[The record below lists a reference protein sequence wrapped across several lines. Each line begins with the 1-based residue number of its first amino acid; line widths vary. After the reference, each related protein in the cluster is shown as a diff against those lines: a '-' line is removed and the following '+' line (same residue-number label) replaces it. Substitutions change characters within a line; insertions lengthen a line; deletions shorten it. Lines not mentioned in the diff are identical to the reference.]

1 MENTIEYKRWHKPGI
16 PTTRFLLDFYDAC
29 LREDSPQK
37 VAQALG
43 ASKKEVYSWVRK
55 SEILK
60 EAQALADT
68 RRGNRSSIQGYVY
81 GFLSEE
87 AKEMWDTLTFWK
99 DTESTYERMEKIFS
113 GKTVRLR
120 QELFIHALVSSNY
133 DVSNACKMVG
143 VNRATLREWQNSD
156 MAFKQL
162 FEEIQWHKKN
172 FFERHLIGLVEENHP
187 AAVLFVNRTV
197 NADRGYTEKLQIEHT
212 GGLKEGLIDIDEL
225 KLDLD
230 TRRKILEA
238 VREAKIRKASEE
250 ARSVN
255 GDVVVERPM
264 LTDVEGEPVAP
275 AGE

>member
-1 MENTIEYKRWHKPGI
+1 MDTTETYKRWHSPGV

-29 LREDSPQK
+29 LREESPQK

-55 SEILK
+55 SIVLK
-60 EAQALADT
+60 EAQELADA
-68 RRGNRSSIQGYVY
+68 RRGSRSSIQGYVY
-81 GFLSEE
+81 GTLSAE

-99 DTESTYERMEKIFS
+99 DTDSTYERMEKIFN

-143 VNRATLREWQNSD
+143 VNRGTLREWQNSD
-156 MAFKQL
+156 LAFRQL

-172 FFERHLIGLVEENHP
+172 FFERHLIGLVEERHP
-187 AAVLFVNRTV
+187 AAVMFVNRTV

-212 GGLKEGLIDIDEL
+212 GSKDGMIDLDTL
-225 KLDLD
+225 KLDFE

-238 VREAKIRKASEE
+238 VREQKLIQAADE
-250 ARSVN
+250 ARRVEADSVETVPLLAEEN
-255 GDVVVERPM
+255 
-264 LTDVEGEPVAP
+264 A
-275 AGE
+275 